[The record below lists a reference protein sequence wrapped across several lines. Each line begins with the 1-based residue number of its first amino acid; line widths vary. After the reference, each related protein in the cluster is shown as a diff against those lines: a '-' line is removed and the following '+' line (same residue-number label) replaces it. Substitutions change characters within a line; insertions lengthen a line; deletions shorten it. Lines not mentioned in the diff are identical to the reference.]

1 MRVESSQIV
10 ELRNKRR
17 PRQVSFGKR
26 SHGSLAMSKLDL
38 TEQHARERAGFAARA
53 LISTSR
59 DDARDHAD
67 HRVLYALGFEIAG
80 AIVTNA
86 LVFIYFAVAYASG

>member
-1 MRVESSQIV
+1 MRVEPSQIV
-10 ELRNKRR
+10 DHRNKRR

-38 TEQHARERAGFAARA
+38 TEQHARERAGFGARA
-53 LISTSR
+53 PISASR
-59 DDARDHAD
+59 NDTRDHPD
-67 HRVLYALGFEIAG
+67 HRVLYVLGFGIAG

-86 LVFIYFAVAYASG
+86 FVFIYFAAVYASG